1 MDRVSTTV
9 RMDRATRD
17 VLEVISKAKGL
28 AINVL
33 VNRAINAF
41 VDREAGAVE
50 HDLSDTLARLRAYRT
65 THRDHAAEIQAVV
78 DAEMSGPDPAEAD
91 RVFVVD
97 PQGIESSVL
106 AILDDEA

>member
-33 VNRAINAF
+33 VNRAISAF
-41 VDREAGAVE
+41 VDREAGAIE
-50 HDLSDTLARLRAYRT
+50 QDLSETLARVRAYRS
-65 THRDHAAEIQAVV
+65 THRDHAAAIQAVV
-78 DAEMSGPDPAEAD
+78 DAEMSAPDPAEAD
-91 RVFVVD
+91 RVFAD
-97 PQGIESSVL
+97 KPHEIESAVL
-106 AILDDEA
+106 AILDDDA

>member
-17 VLEVISKAKGL
+17 VLEVISRVKGL

-33 VNRAINAF
+33 VNRAIDAF
-41 VDREAGAVE
+41 VDREAAAIE
-50 HDLSDTLARLRAYRT
+50 QDLGGTLARLRAYRSK
-65 THRDHAAEIQAVV
+65 HRDHGAAIQAVV
-78 DAEMSGPDPAEAD
+78 EAEMSAPDPAESD
-91 RVFVVD
+91 GVFTKN
-97 PQGIESSVL
+97 PQGVESAVL

>member
-1 MDRVSTTV
+1 MERVSTTV

-17 VLEVISKAKGL
+17 VLEVISRAKGL

-33 VNRAINAF
+33 VNAAISAF
-41 VDREAGAVE
+41 VEREAAAIE
-50 HDLSDTLARLRAYRT
+50 HDLSDTLARLRAYRSA
-65 THRDHAAEIQAVV
+65 HRDDEAEIRAVV

-91 RVFVVD
+91 RVFVTD
-97 PQGIESSVL
+97 LQGVERSVL